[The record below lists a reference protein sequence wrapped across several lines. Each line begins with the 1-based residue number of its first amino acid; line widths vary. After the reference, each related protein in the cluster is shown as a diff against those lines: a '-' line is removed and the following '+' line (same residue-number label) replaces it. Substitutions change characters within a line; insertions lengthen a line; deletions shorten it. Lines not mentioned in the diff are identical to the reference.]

1 MKSII
6 VASALIVT
14 ISLGAYK
21 VHKLSAHNAYVA
33 GCSSV
38 AKEFLAMLN
47 VVAPEDQIVDMC
59 STAAT
64 QEGY

>member
-1 MKSII
+1 MKLMI
-6 VASALIVT
+6 VAIVALGI
-14 ISLGAYK
+14 IGGAYK